1 MEIKADAYLK
11 IQDKVLLRQL
21 QVFGTCTWVAEA
33 ARLKMEEKNKNTV
46 KTQLIE
52 ILIFNFIKKNS
63 LWQLMI
69 NVVTGFKFNT
79 YIKLYKI
86 QHLHNIIM

>member
-33 ARLKMEEKNKNTV
+33 ARLKMQENINTV
-46 KTQLIE
+46 KTQLIK

-79 YIKLYKI
+79 YIKY
-86 QHLHNIIM
+86 NYVN

>member
-33 ARLKMEEKNKNTV
+33 ARLKMEENKKNTV
-46 KTQLIE
+46 KTQLMK
-52 ILIFNFIKKNS
+52 ILIFSFKK
-63 LWQLMI
+63 LIVATDDQCRHR
-69 NVVTGFKFNT
+69 FP
-79 YIKLYKI
+79 I
-86 QHLHNIIM
+86 QHLHKI

>member
-33 ARLKMEEKNKNTV
+33 ARLKMQENNKNTV
-46 KTQLIE
+46 KTQLIK
-52 ILIFNFIKKNS
+52 ILIFNFIKK
-63 LWQLMI
+63 
-69 NVVTGFKFNT
+69 
-79 YIKLYKI
+79 KLIVATDDQCRHRFQI